1 MLHFLLLL
9 LLFLLSL
16 ICYCYYCCHYCLH
29 IIIPWS
35 TYYILKIIPEY
46 IISASLLVVQQQCLW
61 RHCDHVSTIK
71 IVILW
76 RCQWR
81 HCCHVCI
88 LAVAGKA
95 NQRQITRSAHH
106 STPRHTTTHAALL
119 YLELIHKKLDPRKD
133 WTLQHWTAVVSWP
146 ARRHIMILFT
156 CPTHVIFSSERESSW
171 LELTGDVK
179 LPAARA
185 LLLFRQPQ
193 LRWGDITRQREQT
206 RYHWQ
211 RCQPSY

>member
-106 STPRHTTTHAALL
+106 STALL
-119 YLELIHKKLDPRKD
+119 YVEPIHKELDSRKD
-133 WTLQHWTAVVSWP
+133 WALQQLWWVDQLGAILWSCSP
-146 ARRHIMILFT
+146 APPMSFSVRR
-156 CPTHVIFSSERESSW
+156 EQ
-171 LELTGDVK
+171 LTGDVN

-185 LLLFRQPQ
+185 VLLFRQPQ